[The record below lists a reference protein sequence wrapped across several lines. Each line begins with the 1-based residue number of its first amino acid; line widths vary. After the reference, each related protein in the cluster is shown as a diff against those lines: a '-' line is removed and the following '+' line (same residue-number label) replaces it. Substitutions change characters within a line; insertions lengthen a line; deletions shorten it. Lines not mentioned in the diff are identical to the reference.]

1 MLTVLTAIGGFI
13 RIPFFPVPITLQ
25 TLFVYL
31 SGNLVKRGWISQSL
45 FLILG
50 LIGVPVFVSG
60 GGPGY
65 VFHPTFGYL
74 LGFPIAAFAIGAIR
88 RNSEPSWRVLL
99 KANLIGMTLIF
110 VPGVIGL
117 YVNINHMAGLSMSWK
132 QALTTGALL
141 FLPGEMIKIGLAVW
155 LSGRLSRVITFT

>member
-25 TLFVYL
+25 TLFVYF
-31 SGNLVKRGWISQSL
+31 SGNLIRRGWMSQIL
-45 FLILG
+45 FLTLG

-74 LGFPIAAFAIGAIR
+74 LGFPLAALAIGA
-88 RNSEPSWRVLL
+88 LL
-99 KANLIGMTLIF
+99 KNSLWSWKELIRADLIGMGLIF

-117 YVNINHMAGLSMSWK
+117 YININTIAGMSMSWK
-132 QALTTGALL
+132 HAVMSGALI

-155 LSGRLSRVITFT
+155 LSMRLSKVVN